1 MEKMKEMVGVALFT
15 FVVAAIVMWSCNST
29 PLIQVSN
36 HTRDTVA
43 CATEETDW
51 VMVPAS
57 HPACASV
64 TNAEVEWVP

>member
-1 MEKMKEMVGVALFT
+1 MELKEVLA
-15 FVVAAIVMWSCNST
+15 VVASSLAVVLVLIWSCNST
-29 PLIQVSN
+29 PVIQVSN
-36 HTRDTVA
+36 YTHETVA

>member
-1 MEKMKEMVGVALFT
+1 MELKEVLAAVATSLA
-15 FVVAAIVMWSCNST
+15 VVLVVIWSCNST
-29 PLIQVSN
+29 PMVQVSN
-36 HTRDTVA
+36 HTRETVA

-57 HPACASV
+57 HPACASI